1 MSKLEQK
8 IQQTYEVF
16 DDEKVKTLN
25 FLQEL
30 KLVLLGAESSWQ
42 KTEFFLAGVGVFSTG
57 AGVNPLEFTQ
67 SLHIVYTQFTQSL
80 HSSK

>member
-8 IQQTYEVF
+8 IQQTYGVF

-42 KTEFFLAGVGVFSTG
+42 KPELFLAGVGVFSIG

-67 SLHIVYTQFTQSL
+67 SLH
-80 HSSK
+80 SSK